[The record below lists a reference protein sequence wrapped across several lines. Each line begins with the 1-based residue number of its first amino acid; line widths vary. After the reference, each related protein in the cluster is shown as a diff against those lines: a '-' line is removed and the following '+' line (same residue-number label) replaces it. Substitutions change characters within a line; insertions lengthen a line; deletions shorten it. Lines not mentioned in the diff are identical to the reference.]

1 MKNFCIKFFL
11 LSFLLLNLTIA
22 ANSKNQSLR
31 IGAILPLT
39 GDYQELGN
47 KILKT
52 FELTIFELSNVDVTL
67 IPFDNNSTEAGTR
80 FAFKELQT
88 QKVDIVLGPIFM
100 KNLLSIVQEENFSK
114 YIFISLSNNNVGLPS
129 NVISFGVNL
138 DSQILALRST
148 INDKNKKKIFF
159 ADNSEFSMNVLKKIE
174 EIKIPLSAKYQYSNF
189 DEINEKAKMATSY
202 NYRHKKL
209 LDLITELKKS
219 DNSSDQA
226 KVKSLEKKD
235 TLEGVSYQQVIVPLF
250 DDDLISVVSFFDYY
264 DVNYKD
270 AAFVTLNQWFNQKL
284 LLEPS
289 LQNIIFPSINYSN
302 FQELNKKLKENYNIE
317 ISNIEILAYDI
328 IPLLVSSWYDKKNDF
343 FSTEDF
349 VGKEFRGKSG
359 IFKINNQN
367 YADRKLDLYQIKNKS
382 FVKIN

>member
-114 YIFISLSNNNVGLPS
+114 YIFISLSNNDVGLPS

-219 DNSSDQA
+219 DNISDQA

>member
-39 GDYQELGN
+39 GDYQEVGN

-80 FAFKELQT
+80 FAFKELQM

-100 KNLLSIVQEENFSK
+100 KNLVSIVQEENFSK

-148 INDKNKKKIFF
+148 INVKNKKKIFF

>member
-114 YIFISLSNNNVGLPS
+114 YIFISLSNNDVGLPS

-302 FQELNKKLKENYNIE
+302 FQELNKKFKENYNIE

>member
-80 FAFKELQT
+80 FAFKELQM

-114 YIFISLSNNNVGLPS
+114 YIFISLSNNNVGLPN

-138 DSQILALRST
+138 DSQILALSST
-148 INDKNKKKIFF
+148 VNDKNKKKIFF

-226 KVKSLEKKD
+226 RVKSLEKKD